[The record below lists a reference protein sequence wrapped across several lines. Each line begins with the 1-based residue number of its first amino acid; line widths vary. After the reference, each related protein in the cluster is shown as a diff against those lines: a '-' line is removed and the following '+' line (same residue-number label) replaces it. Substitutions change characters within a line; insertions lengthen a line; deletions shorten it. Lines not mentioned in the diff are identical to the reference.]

1 MSTAASLA
9 PADLTT
15 SEQESTRGARLL
27 PDLSILSEIYQP
39 DVNLSV
45 WNRAIDPALKSE
57 AEALI
62 ASDPSFQKSLGIRAD
77 EATAA
82 LEFFSKTKY
91 DALRGD
97 ILGLSMH
104 FLTYSISRSRSSP
117 SGAR

>member
-15 SEQESTRGARLL
+15 SEQESIARRAAFGS
-27 PDLSILSEIYQP
+27 DLSILSEIYQP

-62 ASDPSFQKSLGIRAD
+62 ASDTR
-77 EATAA
+77 
-82 LEFFSKTKY
+82 
-91 DALRGD
+91 
-97 ILGLSMH
+97 
-104 FLTYSISRSRSSP
+104 
-117 SGAR
+117 

>member
-15 SEQESTRGARLL
+15 SEQESIVRRAAFGS
-27 PDLSILSEIYQP
+27 DLSILSEIYQP

-62 ASDPSFQKSLGIRAD
+62 ASDPSFQKSLGIRAN
-77 EATAA
+77 EAPAA
-82 LEFFSKTKY
+82 LQNFFSKTK
-91 DALRGD
+91 L
-97 ILGLSMH
+97 
-104 FLTYSISRSRSSP
+104 
-117 SGAR
+117 